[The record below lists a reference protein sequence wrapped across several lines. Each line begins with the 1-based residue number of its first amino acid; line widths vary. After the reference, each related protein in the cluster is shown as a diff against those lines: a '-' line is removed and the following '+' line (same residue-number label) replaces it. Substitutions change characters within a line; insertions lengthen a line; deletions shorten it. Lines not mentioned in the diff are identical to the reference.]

1 MGENRGYALF
11 LPSTTFG
18 YTSYKDAYYSLAE
31 VIGHEFQHAMVAL
44 DNPEAYTKKNL
55 DITTYEEFSMP
66 YYRKGNSMDIEKENP
81 QMWTL
86 GKNIQYLLNLE
97 EVTQAYP
104 TEKKIYDELL
114 NVNIEE
120 KVLKF
125 ILDRYQSKRNNI
137 FDNGMFKAFIV
148 WKQYFLSRI
157 NFL

>member
-1 MGENRGYALF
+1 
-11 LPSTTFG
+11 
-18 YTSYKDAYYSLAE
+18 
-31 VIGHEFQHAMVAL
+31 
-44 DNPEAYTKKNL
+44 
-55 DITTYEEFSMP
+55 
-66 YYRKGNSMDIEKENP
+66 MDIEKENP